1 MKKVSFFIIVL
12 VLVFITGCLT
22 ACSPRI
28 VERVERQ
35 TDTCYVSRQQ
45 RDSIYLRDS
54 ICLHEY
60 QKGDT
65 VYVELTR
72 WRTAF
77 RDRLKTDTIYISKT
91 DTVATTVTV
100 ECKPSWTD
108 SWRAKVVIVAL
119 ILLLFFLASKRHE

>member
-28 VERVERQ
+28 VERVERL

-54 ICLHEY
+54 VYVRE
-60 QKGDT
+60 KGDT
-65 VYVELTR
+65 ILMER
-72 WRTAF
+72 WHTAW
-77 RDRLKTDTIYISKT
+77 RERVRT
-91 DTVATTVTV
+91 DTVIVQR
-100 ECKPSWTD
+100 TD
-108 SWRAKVVIVAL
+108 SIPMPYIVEKLVEKSKPTKWWQLVAVAIAAFL
-119 ILLLFFLASKRHE
+119 TSCCILKKLR